1 MRLLLSFFFCA
12 FFITASA
19 QRHSRTKIILN
30 QNHTMH
36 QLAEMGLDVDHGYLQ
51 PNQYFIN
58 EFSQNELI
66 AIQNAGFEIEIMV
79 ADVIAHRDHLQEHGN
94 HVHHRFT
101 GCDGINEGEYET
113 PENYTYGSMGG
124 YYYYQEMLDL
134 LDEMKAKFPDLITV
148 RASIDSNNLTH
159 EGRHVFFVKISD
171 NPEMDEDE
179 PELLYDAVH
188 HAREPNSM
196 SQVVFYMWYLLEHYD
211 DDDEIKY
218 LVDNTEMYF
227 VPCVNPDG
235 YIKNEVE
242 NPNGGGFWR
251 KNLRDNGDGTVGV
264 DLNRNYDYLWAYD
277 NNGSSP
283 ATGGQTYRGPEP
295 FSEPETK
302 AMKTFCEAHEFQ
314 IALNCHTYSNLLIHP
329 WDYDDEITPDHETFQ
344 AFGKIMTRKNDY
356 RYGISVDVLYP
367 INGGVNDWMYGE
379 QSTKNKIY
387 SFLPEVGPGSFG
399 FWPPQ
404 NAIDGLNKDAI
415 HMNLMAA
422 HLTLNYGEL
431 QLNEYLYFSENE
443 KNIPYTLTK
452 YGLGDGDISVS
463 IQPVS
468 SNVILPVHSKTYQ
481 LDHLE
486 KAEEMVIFDITS
498 DTQHGDTLFF
508 KATIDNGGY
517 IHSEQFYK
525 IYQENPQSVFFD
537 EMNDLAEWA
546 GTWGVT
552 SEDYFS
558 PSTCITDSPNAL
570 YSSNEFKVIKMSESI
585 SLTNPTDAILSFHA
599 KWNVDEVNDYVQ
611 VFLELNGTTIP
622 LCGKYSVV
630 SDNQFAFE
638 EPVYVGSQND
648 WVREEIDLMEYIP
661 SNNTSEIR
669 IGFRIR
675 TGSFIEMDGFYFD
688 DLNIDATDDYTVA
701 IDPGSNL
708 YKAAINVHPNPAHKV
723 VHFEIENTE
732 INNELELT
740 IYSALGEKIMIQS
753 FNNKS
758 LQLNISEWNR
768 GVYYYDIMDGR
779 SKIGGKFLVE

>member
-1 MRLLLSFFFCA
+1 
-12 FFITASA
+12 
-19 QRHSRTKIILN
+19 
-30 QNHTMH
+30 MH
-36 QLAEMGLDVDHGYLQ
+36 QLAELGLDIDHGYLQ

-58 EFSQNELI
+58 EFSQDELI
-66 AIQNAGFEIEIMV
+66 AIQNAGFEVEVLV
-79 ADVIAHRDHLQEHGN
+79 ADVIAHRDHLQEHGH

-101 GCDGINEGEYET
+101 GCDGTDEQDYET

-134 LDEMKAKFPDLITV
+134 LDEMKAKFPDLITT

-171 NPEMDEDE
+171 NPEIDEDE

-196 SQVVFYMWYLLEHYD
+196 SQLVFYMWYLLEHYD

-235 YIKNEVE
+235 YILNETT

-251 KNLRDNGDGTVGV
+251 KNLRDNGDGTMGV

-283 ATGGQTYRGPEP
+283 ATAGQTYRGPEP

-314 IALNCHTYSNLLIHP
+314 IALNCHTYSNLLVHP
-329 WDYDDEITPDHETFQ
+329 WDYDDFTTPDHETFQ

-356 RYGISVDVLYP
+356 RYGLSVDVLYA

-415 HMNLMAA
+415 YMNLMAA

-443 KNIPYTLTK
+443 KSITYALTK

-463 IQPVS
+463 IQPTS
-468 SNVILPVHSKTYQ
+468 PNVILPIHSKTYQ

-486 KAEEMVIFDITS
+486 KTEEMVIFDITP

-508 KATIDNGGY
+508 KATVDNGGY

-537 EMNDLAEWA
+537 DMNDLTEWT
-546 GTWGVT
+546 GTWAVT
-552 SEDYFS
+552 SETFYS
-558 PSTCITDSPNAL
+558 PSTCITDSPNAI
-570 YSSNEFKVIKMSESI
+570 YASNEFKTITMSESI
-585 SLTNPTDAILSFHA
+585 SLTNPTDAILTFHA

-611 VFLELNGTTIP
+611 VFLDLNGTKIP

-638 EPVYVGSQND
+638 EPVYVGNQNE
-648 WVREEIDLMEYIP
+648 WIREEIDLMEYIP
-661 SNNTSEIR
+661 NNNTSEIK

-701 IDPGSNL
+701 VDPGLNL
-708 YKAAINVHPNPAHKV
+708 TEASINIHPNPAHEV
-723 VHFEIENTE
+723 VHFEIENTV
-732 INNELELT
+732 INKELELT
-740 IYSALGEKIMIQS
+740 IYNALGEKIMTQS
-753 FNNKS
+753 FNNNTF
-758 LQLNISEWNR
+758 QLNISDWNG